1 VRHVSIAVSLFAT
14 CASVA
19 LVAQSRYLPDS
30 PGVWK
35 PWVFRADGDPR
46 RVLGARPAD
55 VKEVEAQLLR
65 LNAII
70 KKTPG
75 IANPIGFS
83 VETEGNLDL
92 EGGRFEPRAG
102 EPALTARPLP
112 ASLGFGAFP
121 VMEFLGGGT
130 PKRVDTGETA
140 TLQFFVNQLTQP
152 LFADTGSSVPEFEK
166 LDADVA
172 RLAPPRP
179 DVLGFQRYG
188 DTLVIKK
195 SAAPIWAAV
204 TFAETLDLVARG
216 IDRRLTDERDAVARV
231 QKTYDDS
238 KDPKKRE
245 ERLAEYRKIAPMVK
259 DPAYMEKMTKMEAQR
274 EKQADTL
281 LPQIASLKAVVTK
294 SEQDLASVKTRAA
307 GLSEAEKAAPACYAI
322 GDKVSVSRFRRV
334 PGPGCDPLV
343 RANWKFFNSA
353 LPRTAPQLLTIG
365 LFERCLVPDRQKLH
379 VGGCTA
385 NLRLIESIDKAALLA
400 WLQ

>member
-1 VRHVSIAVSLFAT
+1 MRHVVIAVSLLAT

-30 PGVWK
+30 PGTWK

-55 VKEVEAQLLR
+55 VKAVEAQLLQ

-75 IANPIGFS
+75 ITNPIGFS
-83 VETEGNLDL
+83 VETEGNLSL

-102 EPALTARPLP
+102 EPALTVRPLP

-121 VMEFLGGGT
+121 VMEFLGGAT

-140 TLQFFVNQLTQP
+140 TLQFFVNQLSQP
-152 LFADTGSSVPEFEK
+152 LFSIDSSVPEFEK
-166 LDADVA
+166 IDADVA
-172 RLAPPRP
+172 RLAAPQP
-179 DVLGFQRYG
+179 DVLGFSRYG

-216 IDRRLTDERDAVARV
+216 IERRLTDERDGAARV
-231 QKTYDDS
+231 QAAYDDV

-245 ERLAEYRKIAPMVK
+245 ERLAQYKKIAPQVK
-259 DPAYMEKMTKMEAQR
+259 DPAYLEKMTKMEAEM
-274 EKQADTL
+274 EKRADKEF
-281 LPQIASLKAVVTK
+281 LPQLTLAKAAVAKIEQELASLRT
-294 SEQDLASVKTRAA
+294 TAA
-307 GLSEAEKAAPACYAI
+307 GLSAADKAAPACYAI
-322 GDKVSVSRFRRV
+322 GDKVSLSRFRRG
-334 PGPGCDPLV
+334 PSPGCQALV
-343 RANWKFFNSA
+343 RPNWKFFNPA
-353 LPRTAPQLLTIG
+353 LPRSAPQVLTISH
-365 LFERCLVPDRQKLH
+365 FDRCLVADRQILH

-385 NLRLIESIDKAALLA
+385 NLRLLESIDKAALLA